1 MGAMGQFNVTVT
13 FFSHNGGTS
22 QRLEAMVDTGAAY
35 SVAPRPLLESLG
47 CRPIRPQRVMLAD
60 GRVEEWTVGQIDV
73 ECEGRRATTPVLM
86 GPPTS
91 PVLLGAITLEAL
103 GLGVDPINQRLIPV
117 DIRIYL
123 ACATTAAARRRAL
136 QARIARKTARPT
148 TWFPV
153 PFTTISAA
161 APRRA
166 PRSQSPSEPRE

>member
-1 MGAMGQFNVTVT
+1 MGAMSQFNVTVT
-13 FFSHNGGTS
+13 FFPQREGTP

-35 SVAPRPLLESLG
+35 SVVPRPFVESLG
-47 CRPIRPQRVMLAD
+47 YRPIRPQRVVLAD
-60 GRVEEWTVGQIDV
+60 GRVEEWTVGQIDI
-73 ECEGRRATTPVLM
+73 ECEGRRVTTPILI

-103 GLGVDPINQRLIPV
+103 GLGVDPINRRLVPV

-123 ACATTAAARRRAL
+123 ACAATASARRRAL
-136 QARIARKTARPT
+136 QARIPRKTASPT

-161 APRRA
+161 AARSA
-166 PRSQSPSEPRE
+166 PRSQSPSEPRP